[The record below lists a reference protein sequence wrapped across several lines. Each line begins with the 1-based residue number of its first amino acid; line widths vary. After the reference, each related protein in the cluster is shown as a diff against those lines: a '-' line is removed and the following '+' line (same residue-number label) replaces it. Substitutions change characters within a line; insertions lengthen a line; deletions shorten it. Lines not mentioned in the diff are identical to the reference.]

1 MDRLTLTLDI
11 REGNLKPQPVN
22 VRASLTAGNLILI
35 VKDKFN
41 LVDSYELRLKG
52 GAQALPEEA
61 PLDQA
66 GVTDGSTLIV
76 TRLLQATGTLDVIT
90 RGERKAFS
98 KAFSRVYL
106 REDRTRNEYDLV
118 WHPAIIG
125 RRDHRNPANNRLLAL
140 DLEDLEELPSVSR
153 HHACITEAGG
163 TFYIES
169 LQARNPVYVD
179 GQRIADSTK
188 VALQPGASIQ
198 AGRLGF
204 EFLVNE

>member
-11 REGNLKPQPVN
+11 REGNLKPQAVN

-61 PLDQA
+61 PLEQA
-66 GVTDGSTLIV
+66 GVTDGSTLV
-76 TRLLQATGTLDVIT
+76 VARLRQATGTLDVIA
-90 RGERKAFS
+90 RGERRPFS
-98 KAFSRVYL
+98 KPFSRVFL
-106 REDRTRNEYDLV
+106 REDRTRNEYELI
-118 WHPAIIG
+118 WQPAILG

-153 HHACITEAGG
+153 HHACITETGG

-169 LQARNPVYVD
+169 LQAHNPIYVD

-188 VALQPGASIQ
+188 VALQPGSTIQ

-204 EFLVNE
+204 DFLVNE